1 MGRQSNKVQK
11 RQRRDSYNKRKQE
24 AIKAKRAAKKK
35 A

>member
-11 RQRRDSYNKRKQE
+11 RQRRASYNKRKNE
-24 AIKAKRAAKKK
+24 AVKAKIKAKK